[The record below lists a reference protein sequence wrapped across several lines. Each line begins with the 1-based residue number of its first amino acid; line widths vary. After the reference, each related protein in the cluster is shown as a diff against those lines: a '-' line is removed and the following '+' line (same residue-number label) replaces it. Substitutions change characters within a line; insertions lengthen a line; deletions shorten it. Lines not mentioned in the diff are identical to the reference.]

1 MSVCVSYTY
10 SICTYIKLI
19 KFFASI
25 GFLLPLVLVTAY
37 ATDKV
42 LFITI
47 QLYKSICV
55 REWKYHK
62 GLDIFD
68 LNQQEKK
75 YCRTHLNSAFLNT
88 KCKYG
93 FQTLTSVLP
102 L

>member
-10 SICTYIKLI
+10 SICIYIKLI

-37 ATDKV
+37 ATEKV
-42 LFITI
+42 LFVTI

-75 YCRTHLNSAFLNT
+75 LLQNSLEFSFLE
-88 KCKYG
+88 Y
-93 FQTLTSVLP
+93 
-102 L
+102 